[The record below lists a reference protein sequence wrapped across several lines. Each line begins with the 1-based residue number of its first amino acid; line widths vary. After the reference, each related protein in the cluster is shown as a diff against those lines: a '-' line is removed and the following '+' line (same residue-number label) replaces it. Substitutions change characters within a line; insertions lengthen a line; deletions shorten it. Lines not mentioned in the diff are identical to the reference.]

1 MSEMSVMGIMNSI
14 IPISRFNKGEAN
26 RIFDEVEASGT
37 NIVMKNN
44 RPACILMSPGRYE
57 ALMEMLSDY
66 VMQEEADSR
75 MSHFN
80 SNEILSPEEIMDLI
94 GITEEDLNDVEAE
107 IE

>member
-1 MSEMSVMGIMNSI
+1 
-14 IPISRFNKGEAN
+14 
-26 RIFDEVEASGT
+26 
-37 NIVMKNN
+37 
-44 RPACILMSPGRYE
+44 
-57 ALMEMLSDY
+57 MEMLSDY